1 MKTIAR
7 VILLGCLSGSS
18 VWAQSTA
25 QIHGTVQ
32 DPSGAAIPGAE
43 VRAIQTDTAVSRSV
57 VSDPDGGFIL
67 TNLPLGP
74 YRLEVTK
81 EGFALGVNT
90 GIVLE
95 VGSDPALTIA
105 LQVGSTSEKVNVE
118 ANAALVETRSLGV
131 GEVIQT
137 QRIVDLPL
145 NGRNVTDLIGL
156 AGASVQT
163 GNTQTRWFSNLPIIS
178 IGGSPA
184 VGGAG
189 GTSLFGTEYAL
200 DGANHLNFL
209 SGGTMP
215 IAFPDA
221 VQEFRA
227 ETSGQTAQRGAAT
240 SVSIVTRSGTNDLH
254 GDLFEFL
261 RNDAFGSAREY
272 FSPVASTYKRNQFG
286 GTIGGP
292 IRKDKLFFFGGYQGT
307 TIRQTTPATT
317 IVPTPQVMAGDWSN
331 FASAGC
337 NGGAARNLR
346 GGTINNLANA
356 GAVFS
361 GNRISPSFYT
371 PQAEF
376 IANAYLNNLGGLAPN
391 PCGAVTYQVPT
402 HENDHQFAGK
412 ADYQLSPKQSLFF
425 RTLDTHVYYPPDL
438 AGCRFDRASETL
450 SGSCLSNNMLN
461 STVGG
466 ENQLAQSDAIGH
478 TYLISNAM
486 VNSLRLA
493 FNRTAATLNSA
504 NLFTLCDAGVNIWCG
519 GTPGQIGTATIAGGF
534 AFGTG
539 LGNGDFWNGY
549 SFALNDDVSWVKG
562 AHQINYGFGAWQGRV
577 DEFNHFTA
585 PGSNI
590 LFTGQATGL
599 GLADFMLGDLSS
611 FLQGLP
617 NSYTSRQNSVD
628 LYVTDTWKISSRLT
642 FSFGIR
648 WDPFLPQQIKNGQIS
663 NFDMARF
670 LAGTRSNQ
678 FVNAPPG
685 FYFPG
690 DPGFPGQSSAYRK
703 WWHFD
708 PRGGLAWDP
717 KGDGRNSVRASYAFG
732 YAYVPGI
739 AHEDEGGSNPWGGR
753 VTLINPA
760 GGLASPWQGFA
771 GGNPYPFAVT
781 KDVAFTPA
789 GQYMTTPYD
798 LPSPTTYSWNVSV
811 QKQIANDWVA
821 SVTYIGSRVQ
831 HLYINQAIN
840 YGQIVDGPV
849 VPSGCAPTATNCN
862 ALANVQ
868 TRRVLSLLNPAAG
881 RFVGNMDTWYP
892 YGTQTYNG
900 LLSSIQKHWSRNL
913 SMSANWTW
921 SHCLG
926 YFQGFNSKP
935 EETATDPYNPLLDR
949 GNCDSDRRH
958 IVNLTM
964 VAQAPNFANAFAHTL
979 VTGWQLAGI
988 YRFTSGAPIA
998 VQDGTDQE
1006 LSGIN
1011 HQRPNLVNPSSVYTG
1026 LSCGGCFYLN
1036 RAAFAPQPLGTVGN
1050 LGWNSITGPAYWD
1063 VDLALSRRFPI
1074 RERQAVEVRADA
1086 FNVGNNYVPA
1096 FSGTNPP
1103 AQGGTGAP
1111 ISPAVPAFAG
1121 LNSTQF
1127 GQILTAFPTRKIQF
1141 ALKYT
1146 F

>member
-1 MKTIAR
+1 MKILVCA
-7 VILLGCLSGSS
+7 ILLGWAISP
-18 VWAQSTA
+18 VAAAQSTA

-32 DPSGAAIPGAE
+32 DPSGAAVAGAE
-43 VRAIQTDTAVSRSV
+43 VRAIQVETDVSRSV
-57 VSDPDGGFIL
+57 VSDADGGFVL
-67 TNLPLGP
+67 TSLPLGT
-74 YRLEVTK
+74 YRLEVSK
-81 EGFALGVNT
+81 EGFATSVNS
-90 GIVLE
+90 G
-95 VGSDPALTIA
+95 IA
-105 LQVGSTSEKVNVE
+105 LQVGDDPALIVSLKVGATTEQVNVE

-163 GNTQTRWFSNLPIIS
+163 GSNQTRWFSNLPVIS
-178 IGGSPA
+178 IGGSAA

-189 GTSLFGTEYAL
+189 GTSLFGTEYSL

-209 SGGTMP
+209 SGTTMP

-221 VQEFRA
+221 VQEFRT

-261 RNDAFGSAREY
+261 RNDGFGSAREY

-292 IRKDKLFFFGGYQGT
+292 IKRDKLFFFGGYQGT
-307 TIRQTTPATT
+307 TVRQTLPNTT
-317 IVPTPQVMAGDWSN
+317 LIPTSSVMGGDWST

-337 NGGAARNLR
+337 NGGTARTLR
-346 GGTINNLANA
+346 GGTVNNLANA

-361 GNRISPSFYT
+361 GNQISPSFYT
-371 PQAEF
+371 PQALY
-376 IANAYLNNLGGLAPN
+376 IANAYLNNLGGLQPN
-391 PCGAVTYQVPT
+391 PCGSITYQVPT
-402 HENDHQFAGK
+402 HENDNQFAGK
-412 ADYQLSPKQSLFF
+412 LDYQLSPKQSVFV
-425 RTLDTHVYYPPDL
+425 RTLESKVVYPPAL
-438 AGCRFDRASETL
+438 GGCQFDRATEKLT
-450 SGSCLSNNMLN
+450 GNCLSNNMLN
-461 STVGG
+461 STLAG
-466 ENQLAQSDAIGH
+466 EDQLAQSEAIGD
-478 TYLISNAM
+478 TYLISNTM
-486 VNSLRLA
+486 VNSLRVA
-493 FNRTAATLNSA
+493 FNRTAATLTSA
-504 NLFTLCDAGVNIWCG
+504 DLFTLCDAGVNMWCG
-519 GTPGQIGTATIAGGF
+519 GTPGQIGTATISGGF

-549 SFALNDDVSWVKG
+549 SVSLNDDLSWIKG
-562 AHQINYGFGAWQGRV
+562 SHQLNLGVGAWQGRV
-577 DEFNHFTA
+577 VEFNHFTA
-585 PGSNI
+585 PGTNI
-590 LFTGQATGL
+590 LFTGQATGI
-599 GLADFMLGDLSS
+599 GLSDFLLGDMSS

-628 LYVTDTWKISSRLT
+628 LYFTDTWKLSSRLT
-642 FSFGIR
+642 FSFGVR

-663 NFDMARF
+663 NFDMGRF
-670 LAGTRSNQ
+670 LAGTRSTQ

-708 PRGGLAWDP
+708 PRGGIAWDP
-717 KGDGRNSVRASYAFG
+717 KGDGKMSIRASYAFG

-753 VTLINPA
+753 VTLTSPP

-771 GGNPYPFAVT
+771 GGNPYPYYVT
-781 KDVAFTPA
+781 PNVAFTPA
-789 GQYMTTPYD
+789 GQFMTTPYD
-798 LPSPTTYSWNVSV
+798 LPSPTTYSWNLSV
-811 QKQIANDWVA
+811 QKQMGSSWIA
-821 SVTYIGSRVQ
+821 SVTYLGSRVQ
-831 HLYINQAIN
+831 HLYINQALN
-840 YGQIVDGPV
+840 YGQIVSGPTL
-849 VPSGCAPTATNCN
+849 PSGCAPTATNCN

-868 TRRVLSLLNPAAG
+868 ARRVLSLINPAAG

-892 YGTQTYNG
+892 YGTQLYEG
-900 LLSSIQKHWSRNL
+900 LLSSVQKRLSRGL

-926 YFQGFNSKP
+926 YYQGFNSKP
-935 EETATDPYNPLLDR
+935 EETATDPYNPLFDR

-958 IVNLTM
+958 IVNLTA
-964 VAQAPNFANAFAHTL
+964 VAEAPKLSNHFARAV

-988 YRFTSGAPIA
+988 YRFTSGAPMAI
-998 VQDGTDQE
+998 QDGTDQE
-1006 LSGIN
+1006 LSAIN
-1011 HQRPNLVNPSSVYTG
+1011 HQRPNLINTVSVYSG
-1026 LSCGGCFYLN
+1026 QECGGCFYLN
-1036 RAAFAPQPLGTVGN
+1036 KSAFAPQPLGTVGD

-1063 VDLALSRRFPI
+1063 VDLSLSRQFKFS
-1074 RERQAVEVRADA
+1074 ERHALQVRADA
-1086 FNVGNNYVPA
+1086 FNVGNNFVPA

-1103 AQGGTGAP
+1103 TQGGTAAP
-1111 ISPAVPAFAG
+1111 ISPAVPAFAA
-1121 LNSTQF
+1121 LNSAQF

>member
-1 MKTIAR
+1 MKTLACA
-7 VILLGCLSGSS
+7 VAMGCLISS
-18 VWAQSTA
+18 ALTAQSTA

-32 DPSGAAIPGAE
+32 DPSGASIPGAE
-43 VRAIQTDTAVSRSV
+43 VKAVQTDTGISRAV
-57 VSDPDGGFIL
+57 VSDTDGGFVL
-67 TNLPLGP
+67 TNLALGP
-74 YRLEVTK
+74 YRLEVSK
-81 EGFALGVNT
+81 AGFTTAINT

-95 VGSDPALTIA
+95 VGSDAALAIS
-105 LQVGSTSEKVNVE
+105 LKVGSTNEQVNVE

-163 GNTQTRWFSNLPIIS
+163 GNNQTRWFSNLPVIS

-189 GTSLFGTEYAL
+189 GTSLFGTEYSL

-209 SGGTMP
+209 SGSTMP

-221 VQEFRA
+221 VQEFRT
-227 ETSGQTAQRGAAT
+227 ETSGQSAQRGAAT

-261 RNDAFGSAREY
+261 RNDGFGSAREY

-286 GTIGGP
+286 GTLGGP
-292 IRKDKLFFFGGYQGT
+292 IQKDKLFFFGGYQGT
-307 TIRQTTPATT
+307 TIRQTLPNTT
-317 IVPTPQVMAGDWSN
+317 LVPTASVMAGDWTT

-337 NGGAARNLR
+337 NGGAARTLR
-346 GGTINNLANA
+346 GGTVNNLANSA
-356 GAVFS
+356 AAFS

-371 PQAEF
+371 PQALY
-376 IANAYLNNLGGLAPN
+376 IANAYLNNLGGLQPT

-402 HENDHQFAGK
+402 HENDQQFVGK
-412 ADYQLSPKQSLFF
+412 VDYQFSPKQSLFF
-425 RTLDTHVYYPPDL
+425 RTLDSKVYYPPALGGCSFDL
-438 AGCRFDRASETL
+438 ATEKLG
-450 SGSCLSNNMLN
+450 GNCLSNTMLN
-461 STVGG
+461 STLSG
-466 ENQLAQSDAIGH
+466 EDQLAQSDAIGH
-478 TYLISNAM
+478 TYLINNTM

-493 FNRTAATLNSA
+493 FNRTAATLTSA
-504 NLFTLCDAGVNIWCG
+504 DLFTLCNAGVNMWCG
-519 GTPGQIGTATIAGGF
+519 GTPGQIGTATISGGF

-549 SFALNDDVSWVKG
+549 SFSLNDDVSWVKG
-562 AHQINYGFGAWQGRV
+562 SHQMNLGVGAWQGRV
-577 DEFNHFTA
+577 VEFNHFTA
-585 PGSNI
+585 PGTNI

-599 GLADFMLGDLSS
+599 GLSDFLLGDMSS

-628 LYVTDTWKISSRLT
+628 LYFTDTWKLSSRLT
-642 FSFGIR
+642 FSFGVR

-670 LAGTRSNQ
+670 LAGTKSTK

-685 FYFPG
+685 IYFPG

-717 KGDGRNSVRASYAFG
+717 RGDGRMSIRASYAFG

-753 VTLINPA
+753 VTLTSPP
-760 GGLASPWQGFA
+760 GGLGSPWQGFA
-771 GGNPYPFAVT
+771 GGNPYPYAVT
-781 KDVAFTPA
+781 PNVVFTPA
-789 GQYMTTPYD
+789 GQFMTTPYD
-798 LPSPTTYSWNVSV
+798 LPSPTTYSWNVSI
-811 QKQIANDWVA
+811 QKQIGSAWIA
-821 SVTYIGSRVQ
+821 SVTYLGSRVQ

-840 YGQIVDGPV
+840 YGQIVNGPTETT
-849 VPSGCAPTATNCN
+849 GCAPSATNCN

-868 TRRVLSLLNPAAG
+868 ARRVLSLLNPAAG
-881 RFVGNMDTWYP
+881 QFIGNMDTWYP
-892 YGTQTYNG
+892 YGTQLYNG
-900 LLSSIQKHWSRNL
+900 LLSSLQKRFSRDV

-926 YFQGFNSKP
+926 YYQGFNSKP
-935 EETATDPYNPLLDR
+935 EETATNPYNPLFDR

-958 IVNLTM
+958 IVNLTA
-964 VAQAPNFANAFAHTL
+964 VVQAPNLSNHAAHAV

-988 YRFTSGAPIA
+988 YRFSSGAPIA

-1006 LSGIN
+1006 LSAIN
-1011 HQRPNLVNPSSVYTG
+1011 HQRPNLVNPAAVYSG
-1026 LSCGGCFYLN
+1026 QSCGGCSYFN
-1036 RAAFAPQPLGTVGN
+1036 KSAFAPQALGTVGN

-1063 VDLALSRRFPI
+1063 VDLASSRQFKF
-1074 RERQAVEVRADA
+1074 RERQAIEVRADA
-1086 FNVGNNYVPA
+1086 FNVGNNFVPA

-1103 AQGGTGAP
+1103 AQGGTAAL
-1111 ISPAVPAFAG
+1111 ISPAVPAFAA
-1121 LNSTQF
+1121 LNSAQF